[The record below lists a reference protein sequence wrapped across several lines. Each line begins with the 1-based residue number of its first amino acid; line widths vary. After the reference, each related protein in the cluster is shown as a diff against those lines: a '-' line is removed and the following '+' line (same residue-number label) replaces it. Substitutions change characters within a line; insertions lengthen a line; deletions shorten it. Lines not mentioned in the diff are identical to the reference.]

1 MNDLPEVMR
10 GESVNIFADDAKLDK
25 TIKSSEDVRTLQS
38 ILGRML
44 DWSNKWALK
53 LNISKCK
60 VLHVS
65 RQSNPCERKYYMNG
79 DSETKSVSFE
89 KSLRSAH

>member
-1 MNDLPEVMR
+1 MR
-10 GESVNIFADDAKLDK
+10 GESVNLFADDAKLDK
-25 TIKSSEDVRTLQS
+25 TIKSSEDVHTLQS
-38 ILGRML
+38 SLDRML

-79 DSETKSVSFE
+79 DSEMESVSYGKKIKE
-89 KSLRSAH
+89 CTLTEN